1 MSFCLYDKKNI
12 RRRLEDMNFIF
23 SWPNQYFT
31 HSLRSF
37 VKYCFAT
44 QFAPPCN
51 ILYTSVYIFTYFF
64 TFLTDTTTPS
74 PTPGNNNDDDDEIIV
89 VTIVVIIL
97 EANYLALQAWS
108 KGRTRT
114 TMNYY
119 SCGNCPETY
128 I

>member
-1 MSFCLYDKKNI
+1 
-12 RRRLEDMNFIF
+12 MNFIF

-74 PTPGNNNDDDDEIIV
+74 PTPGNDNYDDAIIV
-89 VTIVVIIL
+89 MTIVAIMV
-97 EANYLALQAWS
+97 EANKLALQA
-108 KGRTRT
+108 
-114 TMNYY
+114 
-119 SCGNCPETY
+119 
-128 I
+128 

>member
-44 QFAPPCN
+44 RFAPPCN

-74 PTPGNNNDDDDEIIV
+74 PTPGNNNDDDEIIV
-89 VTIVVIIL
+89 VIIVVIMV
-97 EANYLALQAWS
+97 EANHLALQAWS
-108 KGRTRT
+108 KGRTRS